1 MPEKRLD
8 LLEFSWVKSSI
19 VLGLLVTA
27 MCLIS
32 LFLFKSL
39 ELGGTEWSLNAKVL
53 VARYGMAGIFLATF
67 LAGTLVPLG
76 SPALVAA
83 AALYGV
89 PKVPLILVATAGF
102 TLGMIANYG
111 LAYYLGRPY
120 VLNRVTSEKIREIS
134 HLWDRWGWTIYIVF
148 GLIPVLPVELL
159 SLVCGLLKTRL
170 SIFLTLTFLPRLIT
184 FTILAYL
191 GEQAGIWVGIL

>member
-19 VLGLLVTA
+19 VLGLLVTV

-102 TLGMIANYG
+102 TLGMITNYG

-120 VLNRVTSEKIREIS
+120 VLNRVTPEKIWEIS
-134 HLWDRWGWTIYIVF
+134 HLWDRWGWTIYTVF